1 MLFALDVRLTN
12 FGLMLHDDKT
22 RLVEF
27 GAVRGTLAS
36 AGESGQAGSS
46 TEGKRLTQA

>member
-1 MLFALDVRLTN
+1 MLFALNVRLTN

-27 GAVRGTLAS
+27 GAVRGTPRI
-36 AGESGQAGSS
+36 SGRIGTAGSS